1 MVDNNLK
8 ESITNNSRQY
18 SIVVMVTTELEAMFS
33 VRCTLR
39 QKNSL
44 ELTELS
50 VRFGI
55 RPKKQLSMVHG
66 A

>member
-8 ESITNNSRQY
+8 ESITNNPRQY

-39 QKNSL
+39 QNSL